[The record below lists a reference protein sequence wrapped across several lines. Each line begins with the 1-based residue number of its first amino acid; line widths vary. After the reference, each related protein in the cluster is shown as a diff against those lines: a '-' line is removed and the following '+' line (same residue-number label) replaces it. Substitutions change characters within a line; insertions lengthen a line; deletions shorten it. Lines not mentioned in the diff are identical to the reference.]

1 VLTSSLSSSKET
13 FDPEESS
20 IPNNENT
27 NGKNEKL
34 QNQRI
39 TAKVPLPHTGK
50 VSKSNEESRALAE
63 DELEVN
69 TSLDQDLADRVQES
83 LGITSS
89 SNKKGSLR
97 SDTKVQQP
105 KNLLN
110 MSKEN
115 STTLIIT
122 TEKTHDDSS
131 ETKQI
136 GRLSSSGRP
145 RSLGQV
151 NDQLLVNPGIEE
163 VDPDI
168 KEVDTNEVTRETE
181 DKSAIESLDEEQKD
195 DAKKTK
201 KGGSSL
207 VAALPDKS
215 GRCDH
220 FSDENQILRCKVIA
234 CFRNVAHCYN

>member
-1 VLTSSLSSSKET
+1 M
-13 FDPEESS
+13 
-20 IPNNENT
+20 
-27 NGKNEKL
+27 G
-34 QNQRI
+34 
-39 TAKVPLPHTGK
+39 
-50 VSKSNEESRALAE
+50 SKSNEKSRALAE
-63 DELEVN
+63 DELKVN

-83 LGITSS
+83 LGITGS

-97 SDTKVQQP
+97 SNTKVKP
-105 KNLLN
+105 KNLVN

-115 STTLIIT
+115 STTLDVT

-136 GRLSSSGRP
+136 ERLSSSGRP

-151 NDQLLVNPGIEE
+151 KNQLLVNPGIKEVNPGIEE
-163 VDPDI
+163 VD
-168 KEVDTNEVTRETE
+168 TNEVTGETE
-181 DKSAIESLDEEQKD
+181 DQSAIQSRDEKRKE

-201 KGGSSL
+201 KGESSL

-220 FSDENQILRCKVIA
+220 LSDENQILRCKVIA

>member
-1 VLTSSLSSSKET
+1 
-13 FDPEESS
+13 
-20 IPNNENT
+20 
-27 NGKNEKL
+27 
-34 QNQRI
+34 
-39 TAKVPLPHTGK
+39 
-50 VSKSNEESRALAE
+50 
-63 DELEVN
+63 
-69 TSLDQDLADRVQES
+69 
-83 LGITSS
+83 
-89 SNKKGSLR
+89 
-97 SDTKVQQP
+97 
-105 KNLLN
+105 